1 MTTEPANAQVGEIHK
16 WVLTPE
22 QSAYISSVLDYL
34 IGIPM
39 VKKVKY
45 GEGAMRGFAG
55 ETYNESVEE
64 VVVEPKDVNHP
75 NWPKTV
81 KAIQY
86 IIDFGMDKMYN
97 FEITMNRAYTK
108 FKKTTLKTKAA

>member
-1 MTTEPANAQVGEIHK
+1 MVT

-34 IGIPM
+34 IAIPM

-45 GEGAMRGFAG
+45 REGAMRGFVG
-55 ETYNESVEE
+55 ETYSEPVEE

-81 KAIQY
+81 KAVQY
-86 IIDFGMDKMYN
+86 LIDWGMCEVYN
-97 FEITMNRAYTK
+97 FEITMNSAYTK
-108 FKKTTLKTKAA
+108 FKKTTLKTKTK